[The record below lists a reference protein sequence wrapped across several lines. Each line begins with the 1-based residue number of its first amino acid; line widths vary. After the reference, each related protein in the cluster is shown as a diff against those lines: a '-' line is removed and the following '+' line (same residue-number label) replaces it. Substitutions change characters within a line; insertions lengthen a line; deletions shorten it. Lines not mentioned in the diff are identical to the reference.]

1 MNRTCLKCTSSEM
14 TGTDIISTAS
24 KSEQLADTVPEIKKV
39 TEWRDPV
46 AVAAEGKS
54 PLADIFPGGMDK

>member
-1 MNRTCLKCTSSEM
+1 M

-54 PLADIFPGGMDK
+54 PLADIFPGGVD